1 MRDLKN
7 RTALVTGA
15 SQGIGVYIARAL
27 AAEGMNLIL
36 AARSADKLESVA
48 EDLRATGSQVLCIP
62 TDLSDRASLA
72 ALAERVEGEGGGVD
86 LLINNAGVELS
97 MLFGEV
103 PMEDIDQIIEVNLRA
118 PIVLSR
124 LLLPKMIR
132 RGRGHIVNI
141 SSLAGLGG
149 VAYQELYCAT
159 KHGLVGFTRSLRATA
174 SNEGYP
180 VGCSVVCPG
189 FVDDVGMYVNMSRE
203 SGVKA
208 PLSFGTSPPERV
220 ARAVVRAVQRDV
232 PEIVVNPM
240 PIRPLLVV
248 ALLAPRF
255 ALWLLNQL
263 GISRFF
269 EAAAKQK
276 LSKN

>member
-48 EDLRATGSQVLCIP
+48 EDLRATGSEVLCIP

-189 FVDDVGMYVNMSRE
+189 FIDDVGMYADMSRE

-248 ALLAPRF
+248 ALFAP
-255 ALWLLNQL
+255 W
-263 GISRFF
+263 SP
-269 EAAAKQK
+269 
-276 LSKN
+276 